1 MFIQP
6 QKDNGLTCQ
15 TSFQAKSRKRVL
27 EPTPSHHPLSFCDN
41 ILNAQ
46 KYYNK
51 GRGDVILVGREKVLV
66 KRKFLQN
73 NLSKDL
79 ISHKLGSKNCGTFIT
94 TANNANNIS
103 MPERDVMDERSYEVE
118 SFLNHDKVKNV
129 KLKDYPELEKIE
141 KVDTVKI

>member
-51 GRGDVILVGREKVLV
+51 GRGDVILVDREKVLV
-66 KRKFLQN
+66 KRKFLQT

-94 TANNANNIS
+94 TANNANNVKLDLKRN
-103 MPERDVMDERSYEVE
+103 M
-118 SFLNHDKVKNV
+118 FNNKKCKVKEIYGSEV
-129 KLKDYPELEKIE
+129 LLPIKIKDTPKMFDETEI
-141 KVDTVKI
+141 